1 MGAPFCCRSATAQ
14 GGIEL
19 VDVPVPSAAR
29 ALRPLSP
36 LHGDVCAAAD
46 GAIEAHRVRRSRAS
60 NGWRGQVDPPGE
72 GRELW
77 QTMLVPLMPGLGP
90 WDCTGSQ
97 LVLDAALLA
106 AIPAG
111 SALSVQQ
118 VGDFRLSP
126 PPLMG
131 RWQPCPKS
139 LTRAIAG
146 SWMEPRPVHGP
157 ARRVGWRSGPRADG
171 ELSRPCPGC
180 VSDGSATVPRY
191 VSAAPNGLYPLLLR
205 IPMGARR
212 STWKRVRQ

>member
-60 NGWRGQVDPPGE
+60 NGWRGQVDLPGE

-131 RWQPCPKS
+131 RWQPRPKP
-139 LTRAIAG
+139 LPRAIAG
-146 SWMEPRPVHGP
+146 SWMEPRPG
-157 ARRVGWRSGPRADG
+157 RRIRMDCTHCYC
-171 ELSRPCPGC
+171 ESRRRGNDRP
-180 VSDGSATVPRY
+180 GSACGNRR
-191 VSAAPNGLYPLLLR
+191 AACAYG
-205 IPMGARR
+205 GAWYYDR
-212 STWKRVRQ
+212 